1 MIAKIGKDSQ
11 SIKDISK
18 IKAPPY
24 TDGVI
29 TLYIIMEYYSHSMF
43 VYAYVD
49 EKFIAN
55 TFNSQCMK
63 DYYLCGKKK
72 SEEVFQLSPILY
84 A

>member
-1 MIAKIGKDSQ
+1 LP
-11 SIKDISK
+11 ISK
-18 IKAPPY
+18 PFATRLVDNFCLFEGKN
-24 TDGVI
+24 
-29 TLYIIMEYYSHSMF
+29 YSFSMF

>member
-1 MIAKIGKDSQ
+1 MYKNNLCFLRAE
-11 SIKDISK
+11 
-18 IKAPPY
+18 
-24 TDGVI
+24 VI
-29 TLYIIMEYYSHSMF
+29 QVCFKRVLYYSHSMF
-43 VYAYVD
+43 VYSYVD